1 MQLGHITEF
10 AIDRLFGRLLR
21 RAAAFALLVLFAL
34 IALYNFT
41 IAGMMA
47 LEGVYGVLTARLI
60 VATIYLAAALI
71 VLIVLWAAR
80 TKPAIGATSGD
91 ALAAPR
97 DMQIAAL
104 VEAAMLGYAMAR
116 KTRERQI

>member
-21 RAAAFALLVLFAL
+21 RAAGFALMVLFAL
-34 IALYNFT
+34 IALYHFT
-41 IAGMMA
+41 VAGMMA

-60 VATIYLAAALI
+60 VAAIYLAATLT
-71 VLIVLWAAR
+71 VLIVLYATR
-80 TKPAIGATSGD
+80 TKVIGAASGD
-91 ALAAPR
+91 AVVAQR

-104 VEAAMLGYAMAR
+104 VEAAMLGYTMAR
-116 KTRERQI
+116 KTRARQI